1 MVPADV
7 VERRLNS
14 LEGSLVPEVAV
25 ELSCMIGVGAS
36 KKATAVGL
44 MDEACSDSCAWS
56 AIMHEE
62 QCW

>member
-44 MDEACSDSCAWS
+44 MDEACSDSDGVP
-56 AIMHEE
+56 
-62 QCW
+62 